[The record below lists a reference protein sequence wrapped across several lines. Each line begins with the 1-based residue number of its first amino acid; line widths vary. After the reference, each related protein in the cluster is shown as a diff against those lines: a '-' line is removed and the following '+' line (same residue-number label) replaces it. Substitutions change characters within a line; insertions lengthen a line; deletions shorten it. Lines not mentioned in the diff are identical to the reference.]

1 MSDRTRKQR
10 LPSRRDN
17 APKAPLPTREREQ
30 KERPEQRQLEKLDDH
45 PLNEDPDF
53 PQRRR

>member
-1 MSDRTRKQR
+1 MTGKPKKD
-10 LPSRRDN
+10 PPPARRDP

-30 KERPEQRQLEKLDDH
+30 KEQPEQRQLEKVDKH

-53 PQRRR
+53 PARPR

>member
-1 MSDRTRKQR
+1 MTAK
-10 LPSRRDN
+10 PKKETPPTRRDS

-30 KERPEQRQLEKLDDH
+30 KEQPEQRQLEKVDKH

-53 PQRRR
+53 PPRPR